1 MVSNLEN
8 AKRALRQKLQKQSEY
23 HLILQAYDAFFEHE
37 QNNQTYLNTK
47 IESKEHEHNDVLKN
61 INTSFLNET
70 TQLNDDMLTYDESL
84 KDKLSE
90 ALTNYKTS
98 IQQIETKYLQDKD
111 KLEQQIAT
119 EQTSFNAQLK
129 TYQNEMNKT
138 LSAIQK
144 AISMIK
150 KNYLEAVQNIES
162 AYEKAISS
170 LESDYE
176 LERKG
181 IENKINLLNETFK
194 KENLNRLKHKEQAS
208 TSHDQDYINIKT
220 YYNDLSKALNQ
231 QINALKKYHQHTD
244 QMIDQYFQTKKDP
257 LLQDLS
263 VLKQKKD
270 QQIKDYDK
278 QLNASLHTFDN
289 EKQALEKTY
298 KQEKK
303 KIIAKT
309 AEAVS
314 TLNSKLSNFR
324 ELTTQKKQDI
334 LKQFHKKS
342 QETKRIE
349 VSQKN
354 RQLNTL
360 DDELN
365 SLILKTKKLIKD
377 KKIEGQI
384 NLFEHEK
391 TYHKNLAKI
400 NYNKKR
406 AYLLYDLNI
415 KQLHLSIDQQ
425 ERHLNDRLNR
435 IELESDSLK
444 HLLNIHKN
452 FEMYKFET
460 QVLIASETQER
471 DLSQLTQDAFIE
483 IADLDQEI
491 KKKEFE
497 YNQTLTSYHHE
508 LDIIHAREEF
518 DIEILKL
525 TQSRQLEKASITR
538 DLDLEEQSIRE
549 SLTKNIFERKLK
561 DIHNSHN
568 EQVELYKHE
577 LDKLE
582 ETYGYDLQTLKYG
595 YNKSTFN
602 HQNQT
607 SILQKQTNITVH
619 SLEFERAE
627 QIMRETLEYF
637 ASIIKHMFKSHY
649 MTYSQ
654 SQQLRYMLNDFYHVP
669 AHPDALRNYFTF
681 YEEQILDYN
690 VFNHTHFEQSES
702 KVISGFEQY
711 IYQLIETI
719 KTIRYHD
726 FEAEK
731 KLAVDKNTL
740 KLSHINEELLKF
752 QVSLKRLP
760 TSSNEFKYLEKEYNK
775 TIKQKK
781 VIESNTEKIELLFK
795 RKIINY
801 DLAIEA
807 ITKKHLRYLKKL
819 TQLFISHGKSIES
832 FHTHQQHIIQTLKK
846 SLYMS
851 DSILNTSIRQSEKL
865 EKLYTQKLNFHE
877 QSMYE
882 TLTLHYEL
890 LMSLLQ
896 DEKTLKM
903 SADQHDMASL
913 KSKEDLYL
921 SQHEALI
928 QADRRQFRK
937 QLVANKQALENALKS
952 RKNEDQMHI
961 SALSKTISKQEQ
973 TLQTCEQKKNDSI
986 AYHDINSNSLK
997 QQLKSE
1003 FDQTINQLTSQ
1014 FQDSLN
1020 QLKQQQQSL
1029 EQSFI
1034 TNIESTE
1041 QNIESRLTKY
1051 RVFVSKRREI
1061 IHQKANTYRSDLIKY
1076 DQSLKHKRLQSKRK
1090 TKKLLL
1096 TIQKEKRRF
1105 NGLKQ
1110 RSERSLLKSYHK
1122 KHQDMQKLIIRS
1134 HRFKMRVLTFT

>member
-1 MVSNLEN
+1 MVSKLEN
-8 AKRALRQKLQKQSEY
+8 AKRAVRQKLQKQNEY
-23 HLILQAYDAFFEHE
+23 QLILQAYDAFFEHE
-37 QNNQTYLNTK
+37 QNNQVYLNAT
-47 IESKEHEHNDVLKN
+47 IESKEHQHNDALKN
-61 INTSFLNET
+61 INTSFLNKT

-84 KDKLSE
+84 KNKLSE

-98 IQQIETKYLQDKD
+98 IQQIETRYLQEKN
-111 KLEQQIAT
+111 KLEQHIAT

-129 TYQNEMNKT
+129 TYKNQMNKT
-138 LSAIQK
+138 LSVIQK
-144 AISMIK
+144 SISMIK
-150 KNYLEAVQNIES
+150 KNYSEAVQNIES
-162 AYEKAISS
+162 TFKKAISS
-170 LESDYE
+170 LQADYDI
-176 LERKG
+176 ERNG
-181 IENKINLLNETFK
+181 IENKINSHNETFK
-194 KENLNRLKHKEQAS
+194 KKNQDRLKHKEQSA

-220 YYNDLSKALNQ
+220 YYNDLSKSLNQ
-231 QINALKKYHQHTD
+231 QINALKKYHQHTN
-244 QMIDQYFQTKKDP
+244 QMIDRYFQTKKDP
-257 LLQDLS
+257 LLQDINA
-263 VLKQKKD
+263 LKQKKD
-270 QQIKDYDK
+270 LKVKDYEK
-278 QLNASLHTFDN
+278 QLKTSLNTLDT
-289 EKQALEKTY
+289 EKQTLEKTH

-354 RQLNTL
+354 LQLNTL

-365 SLILKTKKLIKD
+365 SLILKTKNLIKD

-391 TYHKNLAKI
+391 TYYKNLAKI
-400 NYNKKR
+400 NHKKKR
-406 AYLLYDLNI
+406 AYLLYDLNL
-415 KQLHLSIDQQ
+415 KQLLLTIDQQ
-425 ERHLNDRLNR
+425 ERHLNDRMNR
-435 IELESDSLK
+435 IEVESNALK
-444 HLLNIHKN
+444 QLLDIHKN

-460 QVLIASETQER
+460 QVMIASETQER
-471 DLSQLTQDAFIE
+471 DLSQLTQDTFIE

-491 KKKEFE
+491 KKKEYE
-497 YNQTLTSYHHE
+497 YNQTLLSYHHE
-508 LDIIHAREEF
+508 LDILHAREEF

-525 TQSRQLEKASITR
+525 TQSRQLEKASIIR

-549 SLTKNIFERKLK
+549 SLSKDIFERKLK
-561 DIHNSHN
+561 DIHNTHN

-582 ETYGYDLQTLKYG
+582 ASFDHDLQTLKYN
-595 YNKSTFN
+595 YNKTTFN
-602 HQNQT
+602 HQNQA
-607 SILQKQTNITVH
+607 SILQKQTNITIH
-619 SLEFERAE
+619 TLEFERAE
-627 QIMRETLEYF
+627 QLMREKLIYF
-637 ASIIKHMFKSHY
+637 SSIIKHMFKSHY

-654 SQQLRYMLNDFYHVP
+654 SQQLRYMFNDFYHVP

-690 VFNHTHFEQSES
+690 IYNHTHYQQSES

-711 IYQLIETI
+711 IYQMIETI
-719 KTIRYHD
+719 KTIRYQD
-726 FEAEK
+726 FEDEK
-731 KLAVDKNTL
+731 KISIDKNTL
-740 KLSHINEELLKF
+740 KLSHIDEELSKF

-775 TIKQKK
+775 TIKQKR
-781 VIESNTEKIELLFK
+781 VIESKTEKIELLFK

-807 ITKKHLRYLKKL
+807 ITKKHLRYLQKL
-819 TQLFISHGKSIES
+819 KELFKSHKKSIES
-832 FHTHQQHIIQTLKK
+832 FHTNQKDIIQTLKET
-846 SLYMS
+846 LYMS
-851 DSILNTSIRQSEKL
+851 DSVLITSIGQSEKL

-890 LMSLLQ
+890 LMRLLQ
-896 DEKTLKM
+896 DEKSLKI
-903 SADQHDMASL
+903 SADQHDLKTL

-921 SQHEALI
+921 SQHETMI
-928 QADRRQFRK
+928 QADIRQFRK
-937 QLVANKQALENALKS
+937 QLVSNKQALDNALKS
-952 RKNEDQMHI
+952 RKNENQMQI
-961 SALSKTISKQEQ
+961 TVLSKTISKQEQ

-986 AYHDINSNSLK
+986 AYHEINSNSLK
-997 QQLKSE
+997 QQLQSE

-1029 EQSFI
+1029 EQSFL
-1034 TNIESTE
+1034 TNITSTE
-1041 QNIESRLTKY
+1041 QNIETRLTKY
-1051 RVFVSKRREI
+1051 RMFVSKRREI
-1061 IHQKANTYRSDLIKY
+1061 INQKANVYRSDQMKF

-1110 RSERSLLKSYHK
+1110 RSERRLLKSYHQK
-1122 KHQDMQKLIIRS
+1122 NQDMQKLIARS